1 MAPEKLDQE
10 NLSEESRHVID
21 LIKNKKHF
29 LLSGGAGSGKT
40 YSLVEVLKA
49 VVSDS
54 PSLNIGCITYTNA
67 AVSEIENRIS
77 HDNLYVSTIHDFLW
91 GNIKFF
97 QSEIKETL
105 IELIN
110 DPEQTKI
117 KHPENKVVS
126 QDFFDDCDSI
136 QYKEYL
142 KLARG
147 IISHD
152 EVIVL
157 ASKMFEKYEKLCSIT
172 KDKYPFIF
180 VDEYQDTDP
189 LVIEIL
195 LEHLEKSTKDNVVG
209 FFGDAM
215 QSIYD
220 GSVGNLDQYTRT
232 ETPKVIEVFKKQN
245 RRNPLKI
252 IALANQLRVDGL
264 IQEPSRDRTAPNMD
278 EDGNVKQGL
287 VEFLY
292 SANES
297 LDSARQHLGWEFD
310 NNKLVKELNLT
321 HSLIADKANF
331 PELMR
336 IYDKDKILEYI
347 KNKIRKPLERD
358 EPEYDSLGKTLAQV
372 IEHLGNPDP
381 TPAQSSYIYNHP
393 EFFDL
398 AKKQPYDKISKL
410 YVDKEQLLDDKKNNV
425 GDESKPESNRDNLV
439 KHLFKIENCIRLY
452 QSKKFNQFIRA
463 TDYSL
468 TSVQDKIRLNKAINS
483 FEIQASIK
491 IGEVI
496 DRAHELGLVIKDDNL
511 TRYIEDKYYLY
522 KQVCE
527 VNYQEFRNVFE
538 YLEGHLPFSTQH
550 KTKGAE
556 FPNVL
561 VVLDNG
567 KWNQYNF
574 NYLFERN
581 GTDSVRQRSEKIF
594 YVCCTRAKE
603 RLAVFFPNPSAQ
615 VIQTAV
621 NWFGEDNV
629 VNLDVQKPS

>member
-1 MAPEKLDQE
+1 MASKKLDLE

-21 LIKNKKHF
+21 LIKSKKHF

-67 AVSEIENRIS
+67 AVNEIEDRIS

-91 GNIKFF
+91 GNIKCF

-105 IELIN
+105 VELIN

-117 KHPENKVVS
+117 KHPENEVVS
-126 QDFFDDCDSI
+126 QYFFDDCDSI

-142 KLARG
+142 KLAKG

-157 ASKMFEKYEKLCSIT
+157 ASKMFEKYEKLCLIT

-195 LEHLEKSTKDNVVG
+195 LEHLEKSTKENVVG

-220 GSVGNLDQYTRT
+220 GSVGNLDKYTKT

-252 IALANQLRVDGL
+252 INLANQLRVDGL

-292 SANES
+292 SSNDS
-297 LDSARQHLGWEFD
+297 LDSVRQHLGWEFD
-310 NNKLVKELNLT
+310 NNELVKELNLT

-336 IYDKDKILEYI
+336 IYDKDKI
-347 KNKIRKPLERD
+347 
-358 EPEYDSLGKTLAQV
+358 
-372 IEHLGNPDP
+372 
-381 TPAQSSYIYNHP
+381 
-393 EFFDL
+393 
-398 AKKQPYDKISKL
+398 
-410 YVDKEQLLDDKKNNV
+410 
-425 GDESKPESNRDNLV
+425 
-439 KHLFKIENCIRLY
+439 
-452 QSKKFNQFIRA
+452 
-463 TDYSL
+463 
-468 TSVQDKIRLNKAINS
+468 
-483 FEIQASIK
+483 
-491 IGEVI
+491 
-496 DRAHELGLVIKDDNL
+496 
-511 TRYIEDKYYLY
+511 
-522 KQVCE
+522 
-527 VNYQEFRNVFE
+527 
-538 YLEGHLPFSTQH
+538 
-550 KTKGAE
+550 
-556 FPNVL
+556 
-561 VVLDNG
+561 
-567 KWNQYNF
+567 
-574 NYLFERN
+574 
-581 GTDSVRQRSEKIF
+581 
-594 YVCCTRAKE
+594 
-603 RLAVFFPNPSAQ
+603 
-615 VIQTAV
+615 
-621 NWFGEDNV
+621 
-629 VNLDVQKPS
+629 

>member
-1 MAPEKLDQE
+1 MASEKIDLE
-10 NLSEESRHVID
+10 NLSEETRRVID
-21 LIKNKKHF
+21 LIKSKNHF

-49 VVSDS
+49 VVCDS

-67 AVSEIENRIS
+67 AVNEIEDRIS
-77 HDNLYVSTIHDFLW
+77 HDSLYVSTIHDFLW
-91 GNIKFF
+91 GNIKCF

-105 IELIN
+105 IELMN
-110 DPEQTKI
+110 DPEQAKI
-117 KHPENKVVS
+117 KHPDNEVVS

-142 KLARG
+142 KLAKG

-152 EVIVL
+152 EVILL

-195 LEHLEKSTKDNVVG
+195 LEHLEKSPKDNVVG

-220 GSVGNLDQYTRT
+220 GSVGNLDMYTRT
-232 ETPKVIEVFKKQN
+232 ESPKVIEVFKQQN

-252 IALANQLRVDGL
+252 INLANQLRVDGL
-264 IQEPSRDRTAPNMD
+264 IQEPSIDRSAPNMD
-278 EDGNVKQGL
+278 EKGDVKQGV
-287 VEFLY
+287 VEFLF
-292 SANES
+292 SSSDSLES
-297 LDSARQHLGWEFD
+297 VRRHLGWDFD
-310 NNKLVKELNLT
+310 NTELVKELNLT

-336 IYDKDKILEYI
+336 IYDKDKILDYI
-347 KNKIRKPLERD
+347 RNKIRKPLERD
-358 EPEYDSLGKTLAQV
+358 EPEYDSTGKTLAQV
-372 IEHLGNPDP
+372 MGHVGNPKP
-381 TPAQSSYIYNHP
+381 TPAQSNYIDSHQGYF
-393 EFFDL
+393 EL
-398 AKKQPYDKISKL
+398 AKEQPYEQISKL

-425 GDESKPESNRDNLV
+425 ADESKLGSNRDDLV
-439 KHLFKIENCIRLY
+439 KHLFKIENCMRLY
-452 QSKKFNQFIRA
+452 QSKKFNQFIKA
-463 TDYSL
+463 TDYSV
-468 TSVQDKIRLNKAINS
+468 TSVEDKIRLNEAIQS
-483 FEIQASIK
+483 FEIQADIT

-496 DRAHELGLVIKDDNL
+496 DLAHELGLVIKDDKL
-511 TRYIEDKYYLY
+511 SRYVEDKYYLY

-527 VNYQEFRNVFE
+527 VNYQEFRNVFD
-538 YLEGHLPFSTQH
+538 YLEGYLPFSTQH

-574 NYLFERN
+574 KYLFERN

-621 NWFGEDNV
+621 TWFGEDNV
-629 VNLDVQKPS
+629 VNLDD